1 MIQSTLIT
9 LRPNE
14 YTQRFRY
21 YPLAVNLDIRV
32 GSFVTLNDLSKEV
45 CPEQNRRFNLSI
57 FNMTAGINESKTWTK
72 DTSCECYVNLIVE
85 NVIQIKVE

>member
-45 CPEQNRRFNLSI
+45 CVQN
-57 FNMTAGINESKTWTK
+57 KTE
-72 DTSCECYVNLIVE
+72 DLI
-85 NVIQIKVE
+85 

>member
-1 MIQSTLIT
+1 MNYLKTMCFTKQQDL
-9 LRPNE
+9 NW
-14 YTQRFRY
+14 
-21 YPLAVNLDIRV
+21 RV
-32 GSFVTLNDLSKEV
+32 
-45 CPEQNRRFNLSI
+45 